1 MSTSEPR
8 PTAPVTAAEPT
19 TAYHDAPPPP
29 PPPPSQAASTSQH
42 PIPAAAAVAAAARR
56 PPIAAHPLV
65 SSWIP
70 LEPDVYASLRVTL
83 HGQMSKQI
91 QFAHS
96 QLLTNKPLVL
106 HAMPPHPPT
115 PPTTTTTNSP
125 LITSN
130 NATAVLPRLISTC
143 EILKRTFTDRLL
155 ELKYA
160 SDEIKTQLGLKG
172 WIRNCKGLHQYT
184 LLTTMQKAALVGT
197 TTPIDQTDGQGGREE
212 DDLVREWLLGS
223 GKKNSRPKTNQHA
236 SPLLIIVLSPY
247 PIEALANDRAFT
259 YQGPEKLPRLKRSK
273 PMPEKPIHQD
283 PPVQTTPLEEVEM
296 EEGEIPP
303 DAPRPLSIV
312 NDTSTTTKKVKVRP
326 NRKKKRLLQEAAEAL
341 SKAKELRMTLQG
353 KATKLGQGQS
363 QGKKKTEGGEQG
375 EQGKKQE
382 KQVKTRKTRRSKGKS
397 LGDGA
402 AKTDDGAKADRA
414 VKQ

>member
-8 PTAPVTAAEPT
+8 CAAPIIAEEPT
-19 TAYHDAPPPP
+19 TAPRDASPPPL
-29 PPPPSQAASTSQH
+29 QASTSQH
-42 PIPAAAAVAAAARR
+42 PLPAVAASVAAAAR
-56 PPIAAHPLV
+56 PLIAAHPLV

-96 QLLTNKPLVL
+96 QLLTNKPLVM
-106 HAMPPHPPT
+106 HAMPPHPPIT
-115 PPTTTTTNSP
+115 PTTAP
-125 LITSN
+125 LVTSN
-130 NATAVLPRLISTC
+130 HATAALPRLISTC
-143 EILKRTFTDRLL
+143 EILKRTFRDRLL

-184 LLTTMQKAALVGT
+184 LLTTMQKVALVGRT
-197 TTPIDQTDGQGGREE
+197 TQIDQTDGQGGREE

-273 PMPEKPIHQD
+273 PIPEKPIH
-283 PPVQTTPLEEVEM
+283 VQTTPLEEVEM

-303 DAPRPLSIV
+303 DAPRPLPIV
-312 NDTSTTTKKVKVRP
+312 TDTSSTTKKVKVRP

-341 SKAKELRMTLQG
+341 SKAKELRKTLQG
-353 KATKLGQGQS
+353 KATNLGQRQS
-363 QGKKKTEGGEQG
+363 QGKKKKEGGEQG
-375 EQGKKQE
+375 QQVGQPGGEGGEAGQE
-382 KQVKTRKTRRSKGKS
+382 EEDET
-397 LGDGA
+397 
-402 AKTDDGAKADRA
+402 
-414 VKQ
+414 